1 METGPPT
8 ARPRLP
14 FPVFELPMR
23 DGNQIKELEQAR
35 DSYSFWTS
43 YEGWKLMFSWFTSV
57 SPSKFLN
64 FLWGME
70 TDCTLDILASSR
82 EFLNFLWGMETI
94 VNTRITTVGHQFLNF
109 LWGMETSMPSHR
121 HSTVMTFLNFLW
133 GMETLSGK
141 VKFFVPKLVF
151 ELPMRDGNFHQDHVE
166 RVILWFLN
174 FLWGM
179 ETCFAQ

>member
-109 LWGMETSMPSHR
+109 LWGMETPLLKGGQLPSQGFWT
-121 HSTVMTFLNFLW
+121 SYEGW
-133 GMETLSGK
+133 KLSSRPCGASY
-141 VKFFVPKLVF
+141 PLVF
-151 ELPMRDGNFHQDHVE
+151 ELPMRDGNMFCPIRIV
-166 RVILWFLN
+166 L
-174 FLWGM
+174 
-179 ETCFAQ
+179 